1 MDGAQGA
8 HPGEGM
14 SNCGDRRADSF
25 EGQEMPKT
33 ALERM
38 LATMNALSEAL
49 KAGQN
54 KETPTE
60 RKEVCLEDDD
70 EVAVFFSNMT
80 VEMNPEPTQPHDN
93 GLDETQRQYSAMLE
107 AVREMEQEKLS
118 AYEARKVDEAITA
131 QVIKDTEERAMKEEE
146 EETQAVRAHRK
157 ADDALKAEAD
167 LLYQATRALQR
178 ARGESSP
185 GNGSAPTWD
194 SPPEGWRRGVTQGS
208 FVVHS
213 PGDIH
218 GGGDP
223 SPDELTTRP
232 TQTKSTEEL
241 DSDTLQDDADHEYAR
256 TMADPFMRE
265 QITRS
270 CRPLDNWPHEATLEK
285 MTDEEV
291 RRLGILNLEANM
303 REVRENLANLE
314 EMRRELDDH
323 KPTETEANQG
333 VSEDD
338 DDLDTFSDSVE
349 KWDLKDG

>member
-1 MDGAQGA
+1 
-8 HPGEGM
+8 
-14 SNCGDRRADSF
+14 
-25 EGQEMPKT
+25 
-33 ALERM
+33 
-38 LATMNALSEAL
+38 
-49 KAGQN
+49 
-54 KETPTE
+54 
-60 RKEVCLEDDD
+60 
-70 EVAVFFSNMT
+70 
-80 VEMNPEPTQPHDN
+80 
-93 GLDETQRQYSAMLE
+93 
-107 AVREMEQEKLS
+107 
-118 AYEARKVDEAITA
+118 
-131 QVIKDTEERAMKEEE
+131 MKEEE
-146 EETQAVRAHRK
+146 EEAQAVRANRE
-157 ADDALKAEAD
+157 ADDILKAEAD
-167 LLYQATRALQR
+167 LLYQATLALQR
-178 ARGESSP
+178 ARGGSSP
-185 GNGSAPTWD
+185 GNGSTHTWD

-223 SPDELTTRP
+223 SPDESITRP

-241 DSDTLQDDADHEYAR
+241 DSDTLQDNADHGYAR

-270 CRPLDNWPHEATLEK
+270 WRPLDNWPHEATLEK

-303 REVRENLANLE
+303 REVKENLANLE